1 MTNYKLLL
9 KSEGGGIISESKS
22 LSYHSVLKGI
32 SHSVR
37 NNAGLSN
44 TVENVLSSIPM
55 SNTVMGL

>member
-9 KSEGGGIISESKS
+9 KNEGRGIISESQS
-22 LSYHSVLKGI
+22 LSYHYVFKGI
-32 SHSVR
+32 SHSVLY
-37 NNAGLSN
+37 NAGLNN